1 MPLGAHLS
9 IAGGLHK
16 AVERAEALGC
26 EALQIFSKSSNQ
38 WAAKPLTQEDIR
50 AFRKALQ
57 DSPIQEV
64 LVHDSYL
71 INLAHPGRAEWERS
85 IHAFREEMDRV
96 ETLGIRYLVMHP
108 GAHLGSGE
116 AAGLRRVVQAFD
128 RLHRETRGYRM
139 QVLIENT
146 AGQGSCLGYRFEQIR
161 AILEGV
167 SASERM
173 GVCLDTC
180 HLLAGGYDM
189 TTMEGYAETME
200 TFEQIVGIPQVR
212 AFHLNDSKKG
222 LGCRVDRHE
231 QIGKGAIGLEGF
243 RALLRDPRF
252 LDLPMVLETP
262 KGASF
267 DKVSQA
273 DAANLRV
280 LRRLRQTRKKTV
292 LEF

>member
-9 IAGGLHK
+9 IAGGLHR
-16 AVERAEALGC
+16 AVERAVALGC

-57 DSPIQEV
+57 DSPITEV

-85 IHAFREEMDRV
+85 LAAFREEMERV
-96 ETLGIRYLVMHP
+96 EALGIRFLVMHP

-116 AAGLRRVVQAFD
+116 AAGLQRVAQAFN

-139 QVLIENT
+139 RVLIENT
-146 AGQGSCLGYRFEQIR
+146 AGQGSTLGYRFEHIR

-167 SASERM
+167 SAPERL

-180 HLLAGGYDM
+180 HLLAGGYDI
-189 TTMEGYAETME
+189 TTAAGYAETME
-200 TFEQIVGIPQVR
+200 TFDRIAGIRHVR

-231 QIGKGAIGLEGF
+231 HIGKGAIGLEGF
-243 RALLRDPRF
+243 RALLQDPRF
-252 LDLPMVLETP
+252 RDLPMVLETP

-267 DKVSQA
+267 DKVSKA

-280 LRRLRQTRKKTV
+280 LRRLQGPS
-292 LEF
+292 

>member
-26 EALQIFSKSSNQ
+26 EALQIFSKRSNQ

-50 AFRKALQ
+50 AFRKMLQ
-57 DSPIQEV
+57 DSPITDV

-85 IHAFREEMDRV
+85 IGAFREEMDRV
-96 ETLGIRYLVMHP
+96 EALGIRYLVMHP

-116 AAGLRRVVQAFD
+116 AAGLRRVARAFD
-128 RLHRETRGYRM
+128 RLLRETRGHRM

-146 AGQGSCLGYRFEQIR
+146 AGQGSCLGYRFEHLR

-167 SASERM
+167 SDPERL

-180 HLLAGGYDM
+180 HLLAGGYDT
-189 TTMEGYAETME
+189 TTMEGYTETMAA
-200 TFEQIVGIPQVR
+200 FDQLVGTKQAR

-231 QIGKGAIGLEGF
+231 HIGKGAIGLAGF

-262 KGASF
+262 KDAAF
-267 DKVSQA
+267 DKASPA
-273 DAANLRV
+273 DAANLLV
-280 LRRLRQTRKKTV
+280 LRKLREHSSRHTT
-292 LEF
+292 